1 MTSDRRIWSLVVA
14 GAASL
19 CACLASDPL
28 VEAQGFRSA
37 EHWVGTWTTADVA
50 RDPHPPSPAP
60 PPPVPGVANRQAQPP
75 EPARPP
81 LNFKNQTLRQ
91 IVHISV
97 GSERVRVV
105 VSNIFG
111 TAPLA
116 VGAAHVALRTKGA
129 GIAPESDRALTFSGK
144 SGTTV
149 PSGAVAVSDSVNLP
163 LPAFADLAI
172 DLYLPGDTEATT
184 SPLTMHGGAHQT
196 NYVSSAGNHA
206 GAPELP
212 VQTTMTSWFFL
223 ARVEVTAPESV
234 GAVVTLGDSITD
246 GTASSLDENR
256 RWPDRLARRLAAGHI
271 KIGVL
276 NAGIGGNRL
285 LADNNNNDTNALARF
300 DRDVLIQSGVT
311 QLIVFEG
318 TNDIRH
324 TTPPVAADDLIAA
337 HKQLIERAHTRGL
350 TVFGGTVTPFEG
362 SLWSRENE
370 TKRQALN
377 EWIRTSTAY
386 DGVIDFDAAVRDPSH
401 PTQLKPQFD
410 SGDHVHPN
418 DAGYQAMAD
427 AVSLKLFE
435 TPRPSATVRAPIGVC
450 CVNVACHSQRQRTSN
465 VHRRNL

>member
-1 MTSDRRIWSLVVA
+1 MTSGRRVWSQVVA
-14 GAASL
+14 GGAFV
-19 CACLASDPL
+19 CMCLASDPFIG
-28 VEAQGFRSA
+28 AQGGRSA

-50 RDPHPPSPAP
+50 RDPHPTSPAP
-60 PPPVPGVANRQAQPP
+60 APPVQGIANPLGQRAETPQ
-75 EPARPP
+75 PP

-91 IVHISV
+91 IVHASI
-97 GSERVRVV
+97 GGARVRVV
-105 VSNIFG
+105 VSNVFG
-111 TAPLA
+111 IAPLT
-116 VGAAHVALRTKGA
+116 VGTAHVALQTKGA

-144 SGTTV
+144 PSTTI
-149 PSGAVAVSDSVNLP
+149 PSGAVAVSDSVSLP
-163 LPAFADLAI
+163 VPAFADLAI

-196 NYVSSAGNHA
+196 NYVSSAGDHA

-212 VQTTMTSWFFL
+212 VQTTMTSWYFL

-256 RWPDRLARRLAAGHI
+256 RWPDRLARRLAVAHI

-311 QLIVFEG
+311 RLIVFEG

-324 TTPPVAADDLIAA
+324 TMPPVAADDLIAA
-337 HKQLIERAHTRGL
+337 HRQLIDRAHTRGL
-350 TVFGGTVTPFEG
+350 MVLGATVTPFEG

-370 TKRQALN
+370 AKRQALN
-377 EWIRTSTAY
+377 EWIRASRAY

-410 SGDHVHPN
+410 SGDHIHPN

-435 TPRPSATVRAPIGVC
+435 TPRPSAT
-450 CVNVACHSQRQRTSN
+450 HSRSDDTP
-465 VHRRNL
+465 